1 MKHNGFTLVELM
13 VVIVII
19 GILAAVAIPRFQQA
33 SNKAK
38 ASELPTAM
46 NSIMTAQSVYKG
58 EKSEYANCP
67 ATDVNGDHAN
77 DLIESTLGLRLQG
90 SYFDYYTVPTV
101 ESFSVGAVVW
111 KSFGGIS
118 AGTEVVVTEFMT
130 FTYPAGDFEK
140 LKKLSVYLK

>member
-1 MKHNGFTLVELM
+1 MKQNGFTLIELM

-19 GILAAVAIPRFQQA
+19 GVLAAVAIPRFQQA

-58 EKSEYANCP
+58 ENSEYANCP
-67 ATDVNGDHAN
+67 ATDVNGDHSN
-77 DLIESTLGLRLQG
+77 DLMESILGLRLPG
-90 SYFDYYTVPTV
+90 NYFDYYTVPV
-101 ESFSVGAVVW
+101 LESFSTGAVVW

-118 AGTEVVVTEFMT
+118 EGTEVVVSEYLT